1 MMGKILGVT
10 LVALTQFA
18 IWITMS
24 VVAASIF
31 NNNYTPSIAQN
42 ADNPM
47 AKIGGIKKC

>member
-31 NNNYTPSIAQN
+31 N
-42 ADNPM
+42 
-47 AKIGGIKKC
+47 KIIRLQLPKMQKIRWLKLEELKKF

>member
-10 LVALTQFA
+10 LVCAYA
-18 IWITMS
+18 ICNLDYN
-24 VVAASIF
+24 VCGCCQYF

-47 AKIGGIKKC
+47 AKFVE